1 MATSYCNN
9 PISAWMLQDFVDGHN
24 IIILKQW
31 ILLYLKVSQH
41 LVPEGEKFRM
51 KQRLKALFCK

>member
-1 MATSYCNN
+1 
-9 PISAWMLQDFVDGHN
+9 MLQDFVDGHN

-41 LVPEGEKFRM
+41 LVPEGGKFRM